1 MKMRIL
7 VVSLMRVFLLLG
19 MAFGA
24 HAENALNTSIKQQT
38 VQLICE
44 HPSGVG
50 IGSGFLV
57 GESSHVVTNLH
68 VVECVTKGGKAFLI
82 TAERTRIDLTLLRQV
97 PNKDLA
103 VLKLGQALPPV
114 SVVFAKKELLDER
127 DPVIAAGFPGE
138 ALHSVDDLGQVSFSE
153 GIISKFMAD
162 AGLQFIQTTAAVN
175 PGNSGGPLY
184 NAAGQIIGVISRKS
198 LTRAVI
204 VDPTAPGGA
213 RTERVPLGEG
223 VAWALLADELLPE
236 LEAAHISY
244 DVARIKTESK
254 GVPTPEG
261 AKQVHKWKIYGPIGA
276 LVLFGLAWQLFQRAK
291 RPAEAINIPVLPLPD
306 EIHTRQTGG
315 RSYPSILCLSEPY
328 KGSVIPVDSTSLVIG
343 RDAEVCNLVLPQTA
357 ARVSR
362 KHCRVVWDPIAN
374 SVQLQDLGS
383 SNGTYLKG
391 TGKLTKGGSSAI
403 KDGDTFYLGS
413 PDHKF
418 KLSWRAR

>member
-1 MKMRIL
+1 MKVRLL
-7 VVSLMRVFLLLG
+7 VVSLMKTFLLLV
-19 MAFGA
+19 MAFAA

-68 VVECVTKGGKAFLI
+68 VVECVPKGGKAFLI
-82 TAERTRIDLTLLRQV
+82 TSEQTRVDLTLLRQV

-103 VLKLGQALPPV
+103 VLKLGKALPPV
-114 SVVFAKKELLDER
+114 RVVFAKKELLEER

-162 AGLQFIQTTAAVN
+162 AGLQFIQTTAPVN

-184 NAAGQIIGVISRKS
+184 NASGQIIGVISRKS

-254 GVPTPEG
+254 ELATPEG
-261 AKQVHKWKIYGPIGA
+261 AKQEGKWKIYGPIGA
-276 LVLFGLAWQLFQRAK
+276 LVLFGVAWQLFQRAK
-291 RPAEAINIPVLPLPD
+291 RPAEAINIPDLPLPD
-306 EIHTRQTGG
+306 EIHTKRTGG
-315 RSYPSILCLSEPY
+315 RSSPSILCLSEPY
-328 KGSVIPVDSTSLVIG
+328 KGSVIPLDSTSVVIG
-343 RDAEVCNLVLPQTA
+343 RDAEACNLVLPETA
-357 ARVSR
+357 VRVSR

-374 SVQLQDLGS
+374 SVQLQDMGS

-391 TGKLTKGGSSAI
+391 SGKLSKGGSSTI

-413 PDHKF
+413 TDHKF
-418 KLSWRAR
+418 KLSWKAR